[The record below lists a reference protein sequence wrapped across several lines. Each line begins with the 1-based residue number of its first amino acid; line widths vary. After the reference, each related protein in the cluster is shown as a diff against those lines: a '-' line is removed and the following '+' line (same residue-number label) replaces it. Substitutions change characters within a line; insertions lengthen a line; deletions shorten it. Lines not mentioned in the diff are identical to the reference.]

1 MHHHHCALPGTKLT
15 VTTVSSATEN
25 SRCVGITDGGGAPSS
40 TQIFAGTDSTGT
52 TSAKTATV
60 QCTGGGAASCVLEMT
75 GLVSSTPHDVYCTTN
90 GGVVS
95 SKLDVST
102 LGDTDCDSLGSCS
115 GHGTCSENMCTCQDG
130 YGSATDT
137 MIYKSPKCDQRACPP
152 GKRYCFVAV
161 CCVWFLLCVMCCCVM
176 CCCVC
181 VVAAVCCCC
190 LPTTITDNKRTT
202 CRLFTS
208 TMTLLWPSL

>member
-1 MHHHHCALPGTKLT
+1 MTPFHHFSLILHPTFATTVHHHHCALPGTKLT

-25 SRCVGITDGGGAPSS
+25 SRCVGITDGGSAPSS

-115 GHGTCSENMCTCQDG
+115 GHGTCSENICTCQDG

-161 CCVWFLLCVMCCCVM
+161 CCVWFLLCVMCCCV
-176 CCCVC
+176 CV
-181 VVAAVCCCC
+181 
-190 LPTTITDNKRTT
+190 LL
-202 CRLFTS
+202 LFAHHHY
-208 TMTLLWPSL
+208 